1 MVFADAGY
9 WIAVWHPRDSL
20 HGTALAAGQSLGST
34 AIVTTQLVL
43 VEALNAMSG
52 LGEFRRLFATQMI
65 DRLER
70 APGVE
75 IVPLSD
81 TQFRAAVKRYAARP
95 DQEWSLTDCAS
106 FLVMEEY
113 GITEALAHDRD
124 FERAG
129 FVALLR

>member
-9 WIAVWHPRDSL
+9 WIAVWHPQDSL
-20 HGTALAAGQSLGST
+20 HDAALAAGESLGST
-34 AIVTTQLVL
+34 EIVTTQLVL
-43 VEALNAMSG
+43 VEALNAMAG
-52 LGEFRRLFATQMI
+52 LGEFRRLFAAQMI
-65 DRLER
+65 ERLER
-70 APGVE
+70 TPGVKV
-75 IVPLSD
+75 VPMSD
-81 TQFRAAVKRYAARP
+81 RQFRAAVDRYAARP